1 MIADANGVPSDVTYQ
16 WLADGTEVGNTSSY
30 TPTETDKGKRL
41 SVQVSFTDNDGF
53 TEDVLSTTEPVK
65 ALNKPASVV
74 INGLMVVGETLTATI
89 TDDNGIPTDIA
100 YQWLADDLEAGTA
113 DSYLLTEAD
122 TGKVIS
128 VRVTFIDNDGFEE
141 SVISVAGEPVAP
153 VEPPP
158 NVE

>member
-1 MIADANGVPSDVTYQ
+1 
-16 WLADGTEVGNTSSY
+16 
-30 TPTETDKGKRL
+30 
-41 SVQVSFTDNDGF
+41 
-53 TEDVLSTTEPVK
+53 
-65 ALNKPASVV
+65 
-74 INGLMVVGETLTATI
+74 MVVGETLTATI
-89 TDDNGIPTDIA
+89 TDDNGIPTDIT

-128 VRVTFIDNDGFEE
+128 VRVTFIDNDSFEE

>member
-1 MIADANGVPSDVTYQ
+1 MAVYGDV
-16 WLADGTEVGNTSSY
+16 
-30 TPTETDKGKRL
+30 R
-41 SVQVSFTDNDGF
+41 
-53 TEDVLSTTEPVK
+53 
-65 ALNKPASVV
+65 
-74 INGLMVVGETLTATI
+74 VGETLTATI

-141 SVISVAGEPVAP
+141 SVISAAGEPVAP